1 MTEMLPTIALAV
13 LTFLMGWYMGKIH
26 MIAQEIRD
34 IRKDIEKPRK
44 G

>member
-1 MTEMLPTIALAV
+1 MTEMLPTIV
-13 LTFLMGWYMGKIH
+13 LVVLSFLMGWYMSKIY

-34 IRKDIEKPRK
+34 IRKDLEKPRK